1 MNDNIQILTGA
12 AAIAEGDAQPE
23 AGFRRPPRDPKLN
36 GRIVEAAELWHDAL
50 HMGGLTGMK
59 ARVALAEALTTSD
72 FPMLLGGVFDREL
85 LASYVA
91 LPSVWK
97 SFARRVTV
105 RDFRAKEL
113 IDLLGGQAIL
123 GPVGQGAEYPARK
136 TTEAKY
142 SLTVAKRGARIPLTW
157 EMVVNDDLDAFR
169 DLPGRLAQA
178 AIDTEDYLATS
189 LLVIAGGANTAFFKS
204 ANGNA
209 PTGLGLSDV
218 NLGEALTA
226 ISTRTDSDDRPIVLN
241 GTVLVVPP
249 ALEMKALQILNAT
262 ELRIV
267 DGAVTR
273 IVGNYLRG
281 KVTLAVD
288 PWLPVIATDA
298 KTSTRW
304 FVLPAATAA
313 RPAIAVGFLRGQEE
327 PDLRVKSDTG
337 NRVGGGAIDPMEGSF
352 DDDTIQYRVRH
363 VLGASH
369 IDPKATYVSNGS

>member
-1 MNDNIQILTGA
+1 MINETQILTGA
-12 AAIAEGDAQPE
+12 AAIAEGDAKPE
-23 AGFRRPPRDPKLN
+23 AGFRRPPRDPQFN
-36 GRIVEAAELWHDAL
+36 ARIVEAADLWHDAL

-72 FPMLLGGVFDREL
+72 FPYLLGGVFDREL
-85 LASYVA
+85 LASYQQ

-97 SFARRVTV
+97 AFARRVTV

-123 GPVGQGAEYPARK
+123 GSVGQGAEYPARK

-142 SLTVAKRGARIPLTW
+142 SLTVGKRGARFPLTW

-169 DLPGRLAQA
+169 DLPGRLAQS

-189 LLVIAGGANTAFFKS
+189 LLVIAGGANTAFFK
-204 ANGNA
+204 AGNNNA
-209 PTGLGLSDV
+209 ATALALSDV
-218 NLGEALTA
+218 NLGAALTA
-226 ISTRTDSDDRPIVLN
+226 ISTRTDSDGRPIVIN

-249 ALEMKALQILNAT
+249 ALEILALQILNAT

-267 DGAVTR
+267 DGSVTR

-281 KVTLAVD
+281 KVTLVVD

-298 KTSTRW
+298 KTGTRW

-313 RPAIAVGFLRGQEE
+313 RPAVAMGFLRGQEE